1 MSPINPYQSPSVP
14 DPPLTPPARGVG
26 VWRDGDQIVMHPQ
39 ATLPRFCVVTGEP
52 ARFGYYLEIAW
63 SYPLDVTTRTLA
75 LYVPLSAEVH
85 QLCRS
90 RRRMA
95 LGGFLAAA
103 LAAGLALY
111 RSDLAGAGGICV
123 ALAILG
129 VVGLVAFY
137 VYVQYSQ
144 FLYFAGLD
152 GEYFR
157 LKGADR
163 RFLDRLPDWSGQP

>member
-1 MSPINPYQSPSVP
+1 VP
-14 DPPLTPPARGVG
+14 DSLVTPPARGVG
-26 VWRDGDQIVMHPQ
+26 VWRDGEQIVMHPE
-39 ATLPRFCVVTGEP
+39 ATLPRLCVVTGEP

-75 LYVPLSAEVH
+75 LYVPLNAEVH
-85 QLCRS
+85 YLCRL

-95 LGGFLAAA
+95 IGGFLAAA
-103 LAAGLALY
+103 GAAGVAMY
-111 RSDLAGAGGICV
+111 RSDLAGTGGVCV

-144 FLYFAGLD
+144 FLYFAGLE

-163 RFLDRLPDWSGQP
+163 RFLDRLPQWHGQP